1 MRSWLS
7 RESFCTRRPK
17 ITIGSTTAGITSA
30 ERPARCGLD
39 RIIIAAAPSSV
50 TTLRNATD
58 SVEPTTVC
66 TSSVSAAR
74 RETSSPVR
82 VFSKN
87 AWSSVSR

>member
-1 MRSWLS
+1 M
-7 RESFCTRRPK
+7 
-17 ITIGSTTAGITSA
+17 
-30 ERPARCGLD
+30 
-39 RIIIAAAPSSV
+39 AAAPNSV

-66 TSSVSAAR
+66 TSSVSAAS